1 MQFIE
6 GGPHIPDELI
16 EELEEGNV
24 VVFAGA
30 GVSKNIGLPL
40 FDELVSQVYEELNQP
55 KGDDEKEEFEF
66 RNYER
71 VLGLLER
78 KIGAKQR

>member
-16 EELEEGNV
+16 EQLEDSNV
-24 VVFAGA
+24 ALFAGA

-40 FDELVSQVYEELNQP
+40 FDELVKEVYDYLAEPMSPEEQR
-55 KGDDEKEEFEF
+55 EFAASLRE
-66 RNYER
+66 
-71 VLGLLER
+71 VD
-78 KIGAKQR
+78 